1 MDSLKFYNISY
12 SVIKNGINF
21 IKKEKQ
27 IYIKKNNELIYEFFI
42 DLDDGIYF
50 KILFLKNSIYE
61 NLFNYKIN
69 EKISNIEI
77 EQDETDIIR
86 KISIYSNKLN
96 YIININ
102 EYGCVTEVYKFK
114 VLKNLIKI
122 YDCIE
127 DLFIL

>member
-1 MDSLKFYNISY
+1 MDSSNFYNISY
-12 SVIKNGINF
+12 SVTKDGINF
-21 IKKEKQ
+21 IKKAKQ
-27 IYIKKNNELIYEFFI
+27 IYIKKNSELIYEFFI
-42 DLDDGIYF
+42 DLDEGIHF

-69 EKISNIEI
+69 GKISNIEV
-77 EQDETDIIR
+77 EQDETGIIR

-102 EYGCVTEVYKFK
+102 EYGCVTEIYKFK
-114 VLKNLIKI
+114 VLKNLVKI

-127 DLFIL
+127 GLCIL

>member
-1 MDSLKFYNISY
+1 MNSLDFYNISY

-27 IYIKKNNELIYEFFI
+27 IYIKKNSEMIYEFFI
-42 DLDDGIYF
+42 DLDDGILF
-50 KILFLKNSIYE
+50 RILLLKENYYE
-61 NLFNYKIN
+61 NLFNYRIN
-69 EKISNIEI
+69 EKISNIEV
-77 EQDETDIIR
+77 EQEETGIIR

-102 EYGCVTEVYKFK
+102 EYGCVTEIYKFK
-114 VLKNLIKI
+114 VFKNLVKI

-127 DLFIL
+127 GLCI

>member
-1 MDSLKFYNISY
+1 MDSLNFYNISY
-12 SVIKNGINF
+12 SVTKNGINF
-21 IKKEKQ
+21 IKKAKQ
-27 IYIKKNNELIYEFFI
+27 IYIKKNSELIYEFFI
-42 DLDDGIYF
+42 DLDEGIYF

-69 EKISNIEI
+69 GKISNIEV
-77 EQDETDIIR
+77 EQDETGIIR

-102 EYGCVTEVYKFK
+102 EYGCVTEIYKFK
-114 VLKNLIKI
+114 VLKNLVKI

-127 DLFIL
+127 GLCIL

>member
-1 MDSLKFYNISY
+1 MDSSNFYNISY
-12 SVIKNGINF
+12 SVTKDGINF
-21 IKKEKQ
+21 IKKAKQ
-27 IYIKKNNELIYEFFI
+27 IYIKKNSELIYEFFI

-61 NLFNYKIN
+61 KLFNYKIN
-69 EKISNIEI
+69 GKISNIEV
-77 EQDETDIIR
+77 EQDETGIIR

-102 EYGCVTEVYKFK
+102 EYGCVTEIYKFK
-114 VLKNLIKI
+114 VLKNLVKI

-127 DLFIL
+127 GLCIL

>member
-1 MDSLKFYNISY
+1 MNSLDFYNISY

-27 IYIKKNNELIYEFFI
+27 IYIKKNSEMIYEFFI
-42 DLDDGIYF
+42 DLDDGILF
-50 KILFLKNSIYE
+50 RILFLKENYYE
-61 NLFNYKIN
+61 NLFNYRIN
-69 EKISNIEI
+69 EKISNIEV
-77 EQDETDIIR
+77 EQDETGIIR

-102 EYGCVTEVYKFK
+102 EYGCVTEIYKFK
-114 VLKNLIKI
+114 VLKNLVKI

-127 DLFIL
+127 GLCI

>member
-1 MDSLKFYNISY
+1 MDSSNFYNISY
-12 SVIKNGINF
+12 SVTKDGINF
-21 IKKEKQ
+21 IKKAKQ
-27 IYIKKNNELIYEFFI
+27 IYIKKNSELIYEFFI
-42 DLDDGIYF
+42 DLDEGIYF

-69 EKISNIEI
+69 GKISNIEV
-77 EQDETDIIR
+77 EQDETGIIR

-102 EYGCVTEVYKFK
+102 EYGCVTEIYKFK
-114 VLKNLIKI
+114 VLKNLVKI

-127 DLFIL
+127 GLCIL

>member
-50 KILFLKNSIYE
+50 KILLLKNSIYE

>member
-1 MDSLKFYNISY
+1 MNSLDFYNISY

-27 IYIKKNNELIYEFFI
+27 IYIKKNSEMIYEFFI
-42 DLDDGIYF
+42 DLDDGILF
-50 KILFLKNSIYE
+50 RILFLKENYYE
-61 NLFNYKIN
+61 NLFNYRIN
-69 EKISNIEI
+69 EKISNIEV
-77 EQDETDIIR
+77 EQEETGIIR

-102 EYGCVTEVYKFK
+102 EYGCVTEIYKFK
-114 VLKNLIKI
+114 VFKNLVKI

-127 DLFIL
+127 GLCI

>member
-1 MDSLKFYNISY
+1 MDSLNFYNISY
-12 SVIKNGINF
+12 SVTKDGINF
-21 IKKEKQ
+21 IKKAKQ
-27 IYIKKNNELIYEFFI
+27 IYIKKNSELIYEFFI
-42 DLDDGIYF
+42 DLDEGIYF

-69 EKISNIEI
+69 GKISNIEV
-77 EQDETDIIR
+77 EQDETGIIR

-102 EYGCVTEVYKFK
+102 EYGCVTEIYKFK
-114 VLKNLIKI
+114 VLKNLVKI

-127 DLFIL
+127 GLCIL

>member
-1 MDSLKFYNISY
+1 MDSLNFYNISY
-12 SVIKNGINF
+12 SVTKDGINF
-21 IKKEKQ
+21 IKKAKQ
-27 IYIKKNNELIYEFFI
+27 IYIKKNSELIYEFFI
-42 DLDDGIYF
+42 DLDEGIYF

-69 EKISNIEI
+69 GKISNIEV
-77 EQDETDIIR
+77 EQDETGIIR

-102 EYGCVTEVYKFK
+102 EYGCVTEIYKFK
-114 VLKNLIKI
+114 VFKNLVKI

-127 DLFIL
+127 GLCI

>member
-1 MDSLKFYNISY
+1 MDSSNFYNISY
-12 SVIKNGINF
+12 SVTKDGINF
-21 IKKEKQ
+21 IKKAKQ
-27 IYIKKNNELIYEFFI
+27 IYIKKNSELIYEFFI
-42 DLDDGIYF
+42 DLDEGIHF

-69 EKISNIEI
+69 GKISNIEI
-77 EQDETDIIR
+77 EQDETGIIR

-102 EYGCVTEVYKFK
+102 EYGCVTEIYKFK
-114 VLKNLIKI
+114 VLKNLVKI

-127 DLFIL
+127 GLCIL

>member
-1 MDSLKFYNISY
+1 MNSLDFYNISY

-27 IYIKKNNELIYEFFI
+27 IYIKKNSEMIYEFFI
-42 DLDDGIYF
+42 DLDDGILF
-50 KILFLKNSIYE
+50 RILFLKENYYE
-61 NLFNYKIN
+61 NLFNYRIN
-69 EKISNIEI
+69 EKISNIEV
-77 EQDETDIIR
+77 EQEETGIIR

-102 EYGCVTEVYKFK
+102 EYGCVTEIYKFK
-114 VLKNLIKI
+114 VLKNLVKI

-127 DLFIL
+127 GLCI